1 MEKNPWWQNV
11 QGPFPR
17 WTGPVGIK
25 ADGGGSIRGCGRVG
39 KMLVHRAVCNRNKD
53 EVLRLVEAG
62 ENVNEVEAAGNTPLH
77 NAAFEGW
84 LEGVELLIQL
94 GAKVNA
100 SNNAGDTP
108 WHWATNMGH
117 NEVLAVLEQE
127 GGRHSS
133 AAAVQNGATKKQGE
147 VLVQEHVPKV
157 KDFYSKD
164 CWAHHPKP
172 YADFIDYKKKERAEL
187 EEDRKKVVRV

>member
-1 MEKNPWWQNV
+1 MYPL
-11 QGPFPR
+11 
-17 WTGPVGIK
+17 
-25 ADGGGSIRGCGRVG
+25 A
-39 KMLVHRAVCNRNKD
+39 

-117 NEVLAVLEQE
+117 NEVLAVLEQVWNSHI
-127 GGRHSS
+127 RVAVMLKPDCVIIK
-133 AAAVQNGATKKQGE
+133 AAK
-147 VLVQEHVPKV
+147 VPDV
-157 KDFYSKD
+157 
-164 CWAHHPKP
+164 CLLA
-172 YADFIDYKKKERAEL
+172 
-187 EEDRKKVVRV
+187 